1 MNGRNISKAA
11 RLLSLVI
18 LLGQSWGCA
27 TPQETANL
35 QQSIN
40 ILFDRVQKLE
50 ERVQGGGNQEQRV
63 ADLYSRM
70 EELQVRVGGLSGRIE
85 EQQRQIDRMSA
96 AGFSAP
102 APSLSPA
109 PAPLASVAQAPAGVS
124 TPEPKIVIQEE
135 RDPEK
140 AMYNN
145 TLQFYQQGKFEAAR
159 SEGQNFV
166 AKYPKSELADNAL
179 FLVGEAYYSEKRYKE
194 AIETYQQVL
203 DRYPK
208 GNKVPSALLK
218 QAGSFQKLGDST
230 AARILYE
237 RLLEA
242 HPGSPQAQLAQKE
255 LKQLQ

>member
-1 MNGRNISKAA
+1 MDSRNIINTA
-11 RLLSLVI
+11 RLLSLMI
-18 LLGQSWGCA
+18 LISLCWGCA

-50 ERVQGGGNQEQRV
+50 ERVQGSGTQEQRL
-63 ADLYSRM
+63 ADLYSRL
-70 EELQVRVGGLSGRIE
+70 EELQVKVGSLSGRME
-85 EQQRQIDRMSA
+85 EQQREIDRMSA
-96 AGFSAP
+96 GGSSAP
-102 APSLSPA
+102 PTYYSPSTSPPTA
-109 PAPLASVAQAPAGVS
+109 VAQPPAAAS
-124 TPEPKIVIQEE
+124 TTEPRIVIQEQ
-135 RDPEK
+135 DPEK
-140 AMYNN
+140 ALYNS
-145 TLQFYQQGKFEAAR
+145 TLQSYQQGKFEEAR
-159 SEGQNFV
+159 SEAQSFL

-194 AIETYQQVL
+194 AIESYQQLL

-237 RLLEA
+237 RLVESY
-242 HPGSPQAQLAQKE
+242 PGSPQAQLAQKE
-255 LKQLQ
+255 LKQLP